1 MLLTTH
7 YFLSPQFST
16 EDQMKKTA
24 SADFLIHVLTNDPE
38 RSEYFRQ
45 SLPKGIRTNF
55 FFITDILKTSIFDM
69 NADNNGAYLK
79 SRNTN
84 KFCYCDNDRSSIIR
98 EDISRK
104 IVPKLWQ
111 KINTKTYPYIPP
123 NTPHVFQVEMTWNSH
138 FHVISACNICC
149 LFLGKAFLFEK
160 LW

>member
-69 NADNNGAYLK
+69 NADNNGACLK

-104 IVPKLWQ
+104 IVPKLLQ
-111 KINTKTYPYIPP
+111 KSLHSIR
-123 NTPHVFQVEMTWNSH
+123 
-138 FHVISACNICC
+138 
-149 LFLGKAFLFEK
+149 
-160 LW
+160 